1 VGEQVT
7 EARSYY
13 GRPIIKE
20 PVWKPEIPWY
30 FFSGG
35 LAGASAGLAFGA
47 RLAGNPRLA
56 RTAHLVA
63 LAGASASPPLLI
75 ADLGRPMRFYNMFR
89 VFKVTSPM
97 SVGSWLLGI
106 AGTSIGAGATLEL
119 LQIFPR
125 LQRLAEATSGTLGMP
140 LATYTGALLADT
152 SVPVWHEARRDL
164 PFVFAASSAASAG
177 AASSIFT
184 PAADSGPARRLA
196 VLGGAAELLATRRM
210 EQRLGAFLA
219 EPYHEGRSGA
229 FAKTAKTLT
238 AAGTLTMALAGR
250 RRGGPIAG
258 GALLLGGAV
267 YQRWAI
273 FKAGFASARDPK
285 YTVVPQRRRV
295 EARARS

>member
-1 VGEQVT
+1 VGQQVT
-7 EARSYY
+7 ESRSYY

-30 FFSGG
+30 FFCGG
-35 LAGASAGLAFGA
+35 LAGASAGLAFAA
-47 RLAGNPRLA
+47 RLTGNRRLA
-56 RTAHLVA
+56 RTAQLFA
-63 LAGASASPPLLI
+63 LAGVSASPPLLI

-97 SVGSWLLGI
+97 SVGSWILGA
-106 AGTSIGAGATLEL
+106 AGTSIAAGAGLEL
-119 LQIFPR
+119 LQVFPR
-125 LQRLAEATSGTLGMP
+125 LQLLAGAASGTLGMP

-184 PAADSGPARRLA
+184 ASGDSGPARRLA

-210 EQRLGAFLA
+210 ERRLGTFLA
-219 EPYHEGRSGA
+219 EPYHEGQSGA

-238 AAGTLTMALAGR
+238 AAGTVTMALLGR
-250 RRGGPIAG
+250 RRAGAVAG

-267 YQRWAI
+267 YQRWAV
-273 FKAGFASARDPK
+273 FKAGFASARNPK

-295 EARARS
+295 EERARP

>member
-13 GRPIIKE
+13 GRPIVKE

-30 FFSGG
+30 FFCGG
-35 LAGASAGLAFGA
+35 LAGASAGLAFAA
-47 RLAGNPRLA
+47 RLVGNRSLA
-56 RTAHLVA
+56 RTAQLVA
-63 LAGASASPPLLI
+63 FAGVSACPPLLI
-75 ADLGRPMRFYNMFR
+75 ADLGRPKRFYNMFR
-89 VFKVTSPM
+89 VFKITSPM
-97 SVGSWLLGI
+97 SVGSWLLGA
-106 AGTSIGAGATLEL
+106 AGTSIAAGAGLEL

-125 LQRLAEATSGTLGMP
+125 LQRVAEVASGTLGMP

-184 PAADSGPARRLA
+184 ASGDSGPARRLA

-210 EQRLGAFLA
+210 DERLGPFLA
-219 EPYHEGRSGA
+219 EPYHEGQAGA

-250 RRGGPIAG
+250 RRGGAIVG
-258 GALLLGGAV
+258 GSLLLAGAV
-267 YQRWAI
+267 YQRWAV

-285 YTVVPQRRRV
+285 YSVVPQRRRV
-295 EARARS
+295 EARTRS